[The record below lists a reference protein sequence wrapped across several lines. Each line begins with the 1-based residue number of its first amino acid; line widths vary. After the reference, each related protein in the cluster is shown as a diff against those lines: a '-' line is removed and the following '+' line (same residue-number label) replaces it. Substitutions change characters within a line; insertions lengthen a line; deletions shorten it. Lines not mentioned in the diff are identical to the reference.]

1 MNDDWNDFMPDSGE
15 NGITFGEAG
24 KDVAVFLAKVL
35 GGLLVIAVFAAAVAY
50 SIWREW
56 AIFNFLVNG

>member
-1 MNDDWNDFMPDSGE
+1 MDDWDDFMPDSGE

-24 KDVAVFLAKVL
+24 RDVAGFLLKVL
-35 GGLLVIAVFAAAVAY
+35 GGLLVAALFVAAIAY

-56 AIFNFLVNG
+56 AIFNFLMNG